1 MRVWFARAS
10 SHSSNCL
17 EIATFEDEGNAR
29 KVRKALQA
37 FAKRLAEAQSTDW
50 GTDDF
55 GVSIRGNRVIFSVYT
70 SGDLD
75 EVRDFLEGKGGDV
88 TELADVTLVTF
99 KVEKSCWR
107 EVDALV
113 AVANLLRGRILDPTT
128 YDSEVSERTERKGK
142 CSYTLEAYTDE
153 YDYEEDV
160 LRGES
165 VSELR
170 QMGIEVSIE

>member
-1 MRVWFARAS
+1 MRAWFARAS

-17 EIATFEDEGNAR
+17 EIAKFGDEQDAR
-29 KVRKALQA
+29 KARRGLQA
-37 FAKRLAEAQSTDW
+37 FAKRLAEEQSTDW

-55 GVSIRGNRVIFSVYT
+55 SVSIRGNRVIFSVYT

-75 EVRDFLEGKGGDV
+75 EVRSFLEERGGDV

-99 KVEKSCWR
+99 KVEKPSWR

-128 YDSEVSERTERKGK
+128 YDSEVSERTEKKGK
-142 CSYTLEAYTDE
+142 CIYTLEAYTDQ
-153 YDYEEDV
+153 YDYEENA

-165 VSELR
+165 IDELS
-170 QMGIEVSIE
+170 QMGIEVSVE